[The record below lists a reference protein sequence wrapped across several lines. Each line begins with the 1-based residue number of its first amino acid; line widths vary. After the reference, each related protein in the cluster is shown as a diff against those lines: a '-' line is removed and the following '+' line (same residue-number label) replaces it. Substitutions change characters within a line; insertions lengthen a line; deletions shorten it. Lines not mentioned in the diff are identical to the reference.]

1 MLDPSKSRKV
11 KFNIRNYFQTQQQGS
26 VQSPERLT
34 HLFSTC
40 INDEESFLLVK
51 LKDRNFSGI
60 TANTSLNDNSLTNPN
75 ASNNLVDS
83 IMMPPNMSN
92 INGNGI

>member
-1 MLDPSKSRKV
+1 MLDPSKSRRV
-11 KFNIRNYFQTQQQGS
+11 KFNIRSYFQTQLGGMQA
-26 VQSPERLT
+26 ERLT

-60 TANTSLNDNSLTNPN
+60 TASTSCLNDNTLTNPN
-75 ASNNLVDS
+75 VSNNPVD
-83 IMMPPNMSN
+83 
-92 INGNGI
+92 